1 MKNIPLLL
9 LPFDLSLQLHE
20 VPAFRGAMLAQTNPV
35 ERMHNH
41 EPPEREEDLYPVVQY
56 KSIDGKAA
64 ILMLERGID
73 ASSRLLMRTRWSIQ
87 LRGRNE
93 TTTNFATLSPRAFN
107 WDIGPA
113 ERFYTY
119 RLRNWLPFNQKQFDK
134 YRDIRRLKE
143 IICLLEERLAYHLK
157 AFACGMGCPEEQ
169 TLEAH
174 ILDSSFFRQGEIKV
188 KQKKFIAFNL
198 DFETNFVL
206 PPLVGLGAKTAFG
219 FGVVETLKN

>member
-1 MKNIPLLL
+1 MKSIPLLL

-35 ERMHNH
+35 ESMHNH
-41 EPPEREEDLYPVVQY
+41 EPPEREEDMYPVVQY
-56 KSIDGKAA
+56 KSLDGKAA

-93 TTTNFATLSPRAFN
+93 PTTNFATLSPRTFS
-107 WDIGPA
+107 WDIGLT
-113 ERFYTY
+113 ERLYAY
-119 RLRNWLPFNQKQFDK
+119 RLRNWLPLNQKQFDK

-143 IICLLEERLAYHLK
+143 SICLLEERLAYHLK
-157 AFACGMGCPEEQ
+157 AFASGMEYPEEQ
-169 TLEAH
+169 IPETH
-174 ILDSSFFRQGEIKV
+174 ILDSSFFRQHEITV

-198 DFETNFVL
+198 DFETNFML

-219 FGVVETLKN
+219 FGVVEKLKN